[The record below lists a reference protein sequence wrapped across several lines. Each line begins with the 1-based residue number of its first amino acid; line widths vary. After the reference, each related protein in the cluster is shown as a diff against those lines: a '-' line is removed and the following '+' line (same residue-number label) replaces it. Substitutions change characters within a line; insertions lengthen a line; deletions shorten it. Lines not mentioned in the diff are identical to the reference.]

1 MSEVSVG
8 KQVSFSEMENLCKIA
23 KHKLSACGDVDLSG
37 EIQRE
42 TVREAK
48 GVLQKLKSEL
58 ET

>member
-1 MSEVSVG
+1 
-8 KQVSFSEMENLCKIA
+8 MENLCKIA

-48 GVLQKLKSEL
+48 GVLLKLKSEL
-58 ET
+58 ESV